1 MSTSPLTL
9 ARLALDLM
17 SEADGPAEKLGVARF
32 MGTYLKARA
41 GGEAREARVEL
52 HGTRFHALANAGELS
67 GDYLVIFRD
76 EIYGSVPGFA
86 AGPGEIVVDGGA
98 NIGLYAIWQAQR
110 GADVLSFEVD
120 RGLLGRLQS
129 NVTENT
135 YPGSIR
141 VFPVGLADVAARARL
156 EHPDAK
162 TIATMAVADDSG
174 DMELVALDE
183 VLAAEGI
190 DRVAILKLNV
200 EGSEVL
206 ALRGA
211 AKTLERTDR
220 VVVQYQTPRH
230 LAGCVRLLADAGFVP
245 VRIDRSLAFF
255 VSAELVTDADADI
268 APAPAEW
275 D

>member
-1 MSTSPLTL
+1 MSTPLTL
-9 ARLALDLM
+9 ARLALDLF
-17 SEADGPAEKLGVARF
+17 SEADGVAEKLSVARF
-32 MGTYLKARA
+32 MGTYARA
-41 GGEAREARVEL
+41 RAAGEVREASVRL
-52 HGTRFHALANAGELS
+52 HGKRFHALANAGELS

-76 EIYGSVPGFA
+76 EIYGAVPGFA
-86 AGPGEIVVDGGA
+86 AGPGDVVVDGGA
-98 NIGLYAIWQAQR
+98 NIGLYALWQAQR

-120 RGLLGRLQS
+120 QGLLERLRA
-129 NVTENT
+129 NVEENT
-135 YPGSIR
+135 YKGSIR

-162 TIATMAVADDSG
+162 TIATMAVADESG
-174 DMELVALDE
+174 DMELVALDDF
-183 VLAAEGI
+183 LSAEGI
-190 DRVAILKLNV
+190 GRVAVLKLNI

-230 LAGCVRLLADAGFVP
+230 LAGCVRLLADAGFAP

-255 VSAELVTDADADI
+255 VADALVSEADADI